1 MKSMEIISTIFPDHC
16 GMEKEINTGKKDGK
30 KTPECMKS
38 NQHGTNNKQTNKQ
51 KQRSVR
57 KSQSK

>member
-38 NQHGTNNKQTNKQ
+38 NHHCGMEKEINTGKKDGKKNP
-51 KQRSVR
+51 
-57 KSQSK
+57 